1 MNATIVPAVG
11 ASGAPFAANVPAS
24 QYTNAGMIEKIEP
37 MIMKNQ
43 RPTIACR
50 IWSAASRLLI
60 SRNLAIELACWPNV
74 FDSRMPDTL
83 SVSSVVAVSSASDF
97 CVSVETSRRT
107 LPTRNVRYRK
117 NGISPSDSSASCQ
130 FSRNIAIIVLMAI
143 ARLLVI
149 ELAVSVTTDC
159 TPPTSFASRLWIS
172 PVLVSVKNRSGMLC
186 RCE

>member
-1 MNATIVPAVG
+1 M
-11 ASGAPFAANVPAS
+11 
-24 QYTNAGMIEKIEP
+24 
-37 MIMKNQ
+37 
-43 RPTIACR
+43 
-50 IWSAASRLLI
+50 
-60 SRNLAIELACWPNV
+60 AIELACWPNV

-83 SVSSVVAVSSASDF
+83 RVSSVVAVSSASDF
-97 CVSVETSRRT
+97 WVSVATSRRT

-117 NGISPSDSSASCQ
+117 NGISPSESKASRQ
-130 FSRNIAIIVLMAI
+130 SSRNIAMIVLIAM

-172 PVLVSVKNRSGMLC
+172 PVLVSVKKRSGMLW